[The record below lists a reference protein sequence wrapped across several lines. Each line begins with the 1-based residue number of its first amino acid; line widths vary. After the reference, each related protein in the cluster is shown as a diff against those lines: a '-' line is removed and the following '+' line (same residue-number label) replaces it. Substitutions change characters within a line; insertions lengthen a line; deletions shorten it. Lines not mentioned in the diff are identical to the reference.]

1 MTRLP
6 LLLSLSPL
14 ALAFSNTSPLVAW
27 SSHSSSVLDRLPS
40 TVADKHH
47 SLQLLETILLNE
59 DVCEHEAI
67 VLIGQPGLHASDLRN
82 LPSNS
87 HVARS
92 LSSAPSSRQY
102 AYVPLPLP
110 VDASSISAVAEAV
123 SEKCGSRLVNMMLGQ
138 EGVAFSKDE
147 KTIIILGMPEL
158 ELDGDRKGRVME
170 HDMVLSTT
178 LSSLPFTSHL
188 TIFTGSPASS
198 SLSFSKRQEG
208 SSLVLGSAL
217 TDPSVSAAKK
227 GGILHNYQLLTPAL
241 ITTLLVV
248 LFILLPVMYFGISA
262 LASIQNPIRL
272 EAAPKGYNAAER
284 KNQ

>member
-6 LLLSLSPL
+6 LILSLSPL
-14 ALAFSNTSPLVAW
+14 ALAFSNTAPFIAW

-40 TVADKHH
+40 TVDTHH
-47 SLQLLETILLNE
+47 SVHLLETILLEE

-67 VLIGQPGLHASDLRN
+67 VLIDQPGLHASDLRN
-82 LPSNS
+82 LPSSS

-92 LSSAPSSRQY
+92 LSSAPSSRQF
-102 AYVPLPLP
+102 AYVPLPLPATP

-138 EGVAFSKDE
+138 GGVEFSKEE
-147 KTIIILGMPEL
+147 KSIIMLSMPEL

-170 HDMVLSTT
+170 HDALLSTT
-178 LSSLPFTSHL
+178 LSSLPFTNHL
-188 TIFTGSPASS
+188 TIFTGSSGRL
-198 SLSFSKRQEG
+198 SLSKRQDAF
-208 SSLVLGSAL
+208 GSAL
-217 TDPSVSAAKK
+217 TNSTAAPAKK
-227 GGILHNYQLLTPAL
+227 KSGILHNYQLLTPAL
-241 ITTLLVV
+241 ITSFLVV
-248 LFILLPVMYFGISA
+248 LFLLLPVMYFGISA

-272 EAAPKGYNAAER
+272 EVTPKGFNAAER